1 MIWQPCSHCPS
12 KSIFPSKFQ
21 EPPSHA
27 QHKTDGGGGGMQ
39 HSSRPR
45 GLAGKVNVSFVYKEL
60 CFLCND
66 DLPPPPPPLPL
77 PSHHHLRFSW
87 SAFFADQSATT
98 WCSSGQPRRCTMV
111 RFQELANVLP
121 QPTNQQTN
129 RPTPSAFALCKLGRC
144 LKCNLNLVLS
154 V

>member
-98 WCSSGQPRRCTMV
+98 WCSSGPAAQWYVSKHWPMYC
-111 RFQELANVLP
+111 P
-121 QPTNQQTN
+121 SQPTNKLTGRRHQ
-129 RPTPSAFALCKLGRC
+129 PSRYASWAD
-144 LKCNLNLVLS
+144 V
-154 V
+154 